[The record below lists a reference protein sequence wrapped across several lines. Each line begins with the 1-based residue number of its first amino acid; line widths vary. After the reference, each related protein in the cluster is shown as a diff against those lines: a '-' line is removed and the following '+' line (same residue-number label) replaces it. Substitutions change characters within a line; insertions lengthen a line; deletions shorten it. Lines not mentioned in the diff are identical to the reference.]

1 MSMGTRFYGNR
12 RTLFA
17 LAALALGGGLA
28 GCGGGGGGGG
38 AGSGGTCV
46 GSLQVAWTVNAQS
59 AAVACAAAGAT
70 TVSLMVDNE
79 SMIAD
84 FDCRAGFGQTQS
96 VFAGNHNVSLVVSD
110 ANGQALY
117 TLPAMAVTVPCGAL
131 VDLGTVDLRPPVCD
145 PPQVGATWSI
155 DKLATGAPLTCEQ
168 AAATTVELT
177 LNGTPFDFSCGAY
190 QGLTTTLQPGAYN
203 ADFVLLDANGDVLS
217 QTTQMAITVKTCG
230 VTDLGDVLFDVQ

>member
-1 MSMGTRFYGNR
+1 MGTELKETSMSQNTKRQGS
-12 RTLFA
+12 RTSLRV
-17 LAALALGGGLA
+17 AALAGVVALGA
-28 GCGGGGGGGG
+28 AVQGCGGG
-38 AGSGGTCV
+38 
-46 GSLQVAWTVNAQS
+46 N
-59 AAVACAAAGAT
+59 
-70 TVSLMVDNE
+70 
-79 SMIAD
+79 
-84 FDCRAGFGQTQS
+84 
-96 VFAGNHNVSLVVSD
+96 
-110 ANGQALY
+110 
-117 TLPAMAVTVPCGAL
+117 
-131 VDLGTVDLRPPVCD
+131 GTVCN

-155 DKLATGAPLTCEQ
+155 DKKATGAPLTCEQ